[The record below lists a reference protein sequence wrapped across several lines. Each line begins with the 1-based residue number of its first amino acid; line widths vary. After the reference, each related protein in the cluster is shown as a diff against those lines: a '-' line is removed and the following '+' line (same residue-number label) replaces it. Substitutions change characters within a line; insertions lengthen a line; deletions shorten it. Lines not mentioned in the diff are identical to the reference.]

1 MIKTAISFMLGCL
14 LVFQLSNLPDSSW
27 LWVMLIAAIILM
39 ILTKIRLLTYVL
51 FGALWALIQANIF
64 LHDRLS
70 PELEATDLVITGIIA
85 SVPDHD
91 GQRIRFEFSPD
102 NTDEQIQLPNLLRL
116 NWYKPL
122 PSSLNAG
129 EHWQLKVKLKQI
141 HGMANPG
148 SFDYESWLFQQRIGA
163 IGYVRN
169 DYKNIKLAKPS
180 FYSVNAL
187 RQQLVAKLNIHLL
200 GSPQLGLI
208 QGLTTGVRDAISV
221 AQWQTLRHSG
231 TNHLLAI
238 SGLHIGLAYAIGFF
252 FFRWLWSRRSKNLL
266 LLPATEAAAIAGFF
280 AAFFYAALA
289 GFAIPTQR
297 ALIMVATVMTAI
309 IIRRPVAPSSVLA
322 FSLLLVLIWDPFAV
336 LSAGFWLS
344 FSAVALI
351 LFTCQNR
358 FPSPRW
364 QWLKIHTLIAFG
376 LTPLLLLFFMQTSL
390 IAPIAN
396 LVAVPFISLIVVP
409 ILLSAT
415 LLLWLFEPLGVALF
429 RLADHVL
436 ALFWPL
442 LDYFASL
449 PFANWTS
456 IQLPLYYFLAITLGT
471 LLLLAPRGFPAKW
484 LGIIGL
490 SPLLLFSPAH
500 PEQGEFWFTLL
511 DVGQGLSAV
520 VQTKEHTLVY
530 DTGPKFS
537 DTFNTGTAIVQPYLQ
552 HQGINKIDTLV
563 ISHAD
568 NDHVGGAK
576 PLMKNITVDTLL
588 TSVPIKNLPQALP
601 CHAGQSW
608 QWDQVN
614 FTMLHPDTNDEGSEN
629 DLSCVLKISNRF
641 GSVLLTGDIE
651 KKAEDLLIHR
661 HSNELH
667 ALIMV
672 APHHGSKTSSSTHFI
687 DAVQPEIVLFPV
699 GYRNRYHFPSK
710 TISERYQQRNITQ
723 YNNAEHGAIQFKI
736 GLDSMSAPLSYR
748 LQTKTIWSADTA
760 D

>member
-14 LVFQLSNLPDSSW
+14 LFLQLPTLADPAW
-27 LWVMLIAAIILM
+27 LWLMLVSAITLLIIAK
-39 ILTKIRLLTYVL
+39 TRLVAYIL
-51 FGALWALIQANIF
+51 FGGLWVLIQANIV
-64 LHDRLS
+64 LNDRLP
-70 PELEATDLVITGIIA
+70 PELEGNDLVITGVIA
-85 SVPDHD
+85 NVPEHD
-91 GQRIRFEFSPD
+91 GQRIRFEFMPD
-102 NTDEQIQLPNLLRL
+102 KTAEQIKLPNTLRL

-129 EHWQLKVKLKQI
+129 EHWQLKVRLKQI

-148 SFDYESWLFQQRIGA
+148 SFDYERWLFQRRIGA
-163 IGYVRN
+163 TGYVRN
-169 DYKNIKLAKPS
+169 HHDNISLAKPP

-187 RQQLVAKLNIHLL
+187 RQQLVDKLSVHLH

-208 QGLTTGVRDAISV
+208 QGLTTGIRDAIS
-221 AQWQTLRHSG
+221 AEQWQTLRGSG

-238 SGLHIGLAYAIGFF
+238 SGLHIGLASAIGFF
-252 FFRWLWSRRSKNLL
+252 VFRWLWSRRAKNLL
-266 LLPATEAAAIAGFF
+266 LLPVTEAAAIAGFF
-280 AAFFYAALA
+280 AALFYAALA

-309 IIRRPVAPSSVLA
+309 VIRRPVAPSSVLA

-351 LFTCQNR
+351 LFTSQNR
-358 FPSPRW
+358 FPPPRW

-396 LVAVPFISLIVVP
+396 VVAVPFISLVIVP
-409 ILLSAT
+409 ILLLAT

-429 RLADHVL
+429 KLADHLL
-436 ALFWPL
+436 AFFWPL

-456 IQLPLYYFLAITLGT
+456 IQLPFYYFLAVTLGT

-576 PLMKNITVDTLL
+576 PLMKNIPVDTLL

-629 DLSCVLKISNRF
+629 DLSCVLKISNQF

-651 KKAEDLLIHR
+651 KKAEDLLILR
-661 HSNELH
+661 DGDELH
-667 ALIMV
+667 ATIMV

-699 GYRNRYHFPSK
+699 GYRNRYHFPAK

-748 LQTKTIWSADTA
+748 QQAKTIWSADTA